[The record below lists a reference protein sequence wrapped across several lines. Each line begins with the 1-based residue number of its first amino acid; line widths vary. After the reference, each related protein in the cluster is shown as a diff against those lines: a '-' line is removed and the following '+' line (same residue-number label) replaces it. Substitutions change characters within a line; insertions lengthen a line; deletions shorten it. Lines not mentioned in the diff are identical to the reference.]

1 MSELKR
7 EAEMPEEREARKR
20 GEGEVD
26 AVEQEGVPSPSFSL
40 GAWYWA
46 LIACIVA
53 GGITLAFRMNEQFD
67 YDEVGII
74 DCGGD
79 DIRVVHGD
87 FGGISPHYVGF
98 CDVYTYEDD
107 FRVTGTI
114 RIGFR
119 VSYDDDAPLKMGDV
133 SYAIS
138 AELSDYDSDILAMH
152 EYLLGSGP
160 GISQYSVLNQ
170 RVREA
175 LSRLSKGDCLG
186 QEKCIEQEL
195 AKELR
200 PELFR
205 RWGIRLHEPRL
216 TIYIP

>member
-1 MSELKR
+1 MSGLKR
-7 EAEMPEEREARKR
+7 EVESPEE
-20 GEGEVD
+20 
-26 AVEQEGVPSPSFSL
+26 QERIRNASQPAAETTEPPASHDFL

-46 LIACIVA
+46 LLAGIVA